1 MAIVVTVRRII
12 VQIGRFGRMMIKI
25 RIWSESFGG
34 ARFGFG
40 RPRVEFG
47 QIEGGVQEKDSD
59 GKGSEGIDVDVLGG
73 DAMSERIFNFLI
85 LYIFCNY
92 YFPTSTTI

>member
-1 MAIVVTVRRII
+1 
-12 VQIGRFGRMMIKI
+12 MMIKI

-47 QIEGGVQEKDSD
+47 RIEGGVREKDPN

-73 DAMSERIFNFLI
+73 DIVSERIFNFLI
-85 LYIFCNY
+85 LYFFVIIIFLHELPLNY
-92 YFPTSTTI
+92 HISLSTINFILSRL